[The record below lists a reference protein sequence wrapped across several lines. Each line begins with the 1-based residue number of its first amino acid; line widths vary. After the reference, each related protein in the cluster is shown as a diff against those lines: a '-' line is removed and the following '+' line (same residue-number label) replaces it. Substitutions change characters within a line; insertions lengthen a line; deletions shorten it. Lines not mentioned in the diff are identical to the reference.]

1 MLEIHD
7 SGAVVMFV
15 FAAFYFWLQTHISYK
30 VAQYGAYSPWL
41 CYLRLT
47 LSLLMTASATLY
59 FVSSIVSFHFYN
71 NGTHYHSVA
80 LWGPETDGYILH
92 VISNAAEWFSFLLMI
107 LFAVTY
113 FDEFQQVILI
123 IDCQKKSPTII
134 SYDGIGDY
142 SSLKMSSMDSLIEDN
157 NNQQE

>member
-15 FAAFYFWLQTHISYK
+15 FAAFYFWLQTHITYK
-30 VAQYGAYSPWL
+30 VAQYGAYSAWL
-41 CYLRLT
+41 CYLRVT
-47 LSLLMTASATLY
+47 LSFLMTASATLY
-59 FVSSIVSFHFYN
+59 FVSSVVSFHFYN
-71 NGTHYHSVA
+71 KGKHYHSVA
-80 LWGPETDGYILH
+80 LWGPEDDGYILH
-92 VISNAAEWFSFLLMI
+92 VISNAAEWFSFLLMT

-123 IDCQKKSPTII
+123 IDCQEKSPAII

-157 NNQQE
+157 NNQ